1 MWPSEI
7 VHWKEMARAVI
18 LEAEANN
25 LSEYII
31 TVYCLDGIIWEW
43 GKNNIK
49 GFSYISHLVD
59 SSGEIC
65 EILHFCP
72 RNWEIQDLGIRAW
85 IHYVGMTD

>member
-49 GFSYISHLVD
+49 GFIYFAF
-59 SSGEIC
+59 GRFE
-65 EILHFCP
+65 
-72 RNWEIQDLGIRAW
+72 W
-85 IHYVGMTD
+85 